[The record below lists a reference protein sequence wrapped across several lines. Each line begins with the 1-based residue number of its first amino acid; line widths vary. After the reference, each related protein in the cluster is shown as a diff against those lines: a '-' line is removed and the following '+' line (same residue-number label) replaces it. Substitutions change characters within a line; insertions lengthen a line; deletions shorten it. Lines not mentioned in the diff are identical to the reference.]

1 MMPMTHNDPKMV
13 IFEVAVDLA
22 VNAVNG
28 IMTTK
33 T

>member
-1 MMPMTHNDPKMV
+1 MMSKTYNGPKTVM
-13 IFEVAVDLA
+13 FEATVDLI